1 MSSGRFAPSPTGAL
15 HLGNLRTALVAW
27 LAARSTGS
35 PFWLRIEDLDPVASS
50 ALHEES
56 QRRDLAALG
65 LDWEPS
71 VVRQSARSG
80 PYADALAALQSLGLV
95 YPCWCSRREIAEATQ
110 APNRPDLPEGAY
122 PGTCLQLS
130 ASQVAS
136 RLETGRPPALRLR
149 AAGVSRP
156 FVDVVHGPFS
166 GVVDDFVLRRVD
178 GMHAYNLA
186 VVVDDAAQGVE
197 QVVRGDDLLASTP
210 RQILLAELLGL
221 PVKDW
226 AHVPLVLGADGSRLA
241 KRDGAVTLAD
251 QASAGRSAA
260 WVCGLLARS
269 LGLVESVVS
278 VLPGELLDGFSL
290 ARLPTSPWT
299 PPVDALRGTQT

>member
-1 MSSGRFAPSPTGAL
+1 MASGRFAPSPTGSL

-27 LAARSTGS
+27 LAARSTHS
-35 PFWLRIEDLDPVASS
+35 AFWLRIEDLDPVASS
-50 ALHEES
+50 LVHEES
-56 QRRDLAALG
+56 QLRDLALLG

-80 PYADALAALQSLGLV
+80 LYADALVSLESRGLV

-130 ASQVAS
+130 STRVAE
-136 RLETGRPPALRLR
+136 RLLTARPAALRLR
-149 AAGVSRP
+149 ASGVSRS
-156 FVDVVHGPFS
+156 FVDAVHGPFS
-166 GVVDDFVLRRVD
+166 GVVDDFVLRRAD

-186 VVVDDAAQGVE
+186 VVVDDAAQGVA

-210 RQILLAELLGL
+210 RQILLGELLGF
-221 PVKDW
+221 PGKEW
-226 AHVPLVLGADGSRLA
+226 AHVPLVLGVDGARLA

-251 QASAGRSAA
+251 QASAGHSAA
-260 WVCGLLARS
+260 WLCGLLAHS
-269 LGLVESVVS
+269 LGLVEWAEPMS
-278 VLPGELLDGFSL
+278 PGELLDGFSL

-299 PPVDALRGTQT
+299 PPYEVLWRA